1 MINKIINV
9 IALIAVIYVNYLAN
23 ALPINGKTT
32 GELSNQYANLFV
44 PAGLTFAIWG
54 LIYLLLIIFIM
65 IQFVPAYSSSAT
77 TGYWFLLTC
86 IFNMSWIVA
95 WHYEKITL
103 SILIMLGLLVSLVVI
118 NQQLATEKQQL
129 LKLIFGVYL
138 GWILIATVANTTTGL
153 VSIQWGRFGLSE
165 VTWTITLIIIG
176 IAIAAFSMIR
186 LENPYLV
193 ISVAWAFLGI
203 VIKRSSDQPSIVL
216 TAKIAMALVIAAS
229 IFTAYR
235 MIRLKT
241 T

>member
-1 MINKIINV
+1 MLNKIINV
-9 IALIAVIYVNYLAN
+9 VALAAVIYVNYLAN

-32 GELSNQYANLFV
+32 GELSDQYANLFV

-54 LIYLLLIIFIM
+54 LIYLLLLIFIV
-65 IQFVPAYSSSAT
+65 IQFFPAFSSTAT
-77 TGYWFLLTC
+77 NGYWFLMTC
-86 IFNMSWIVA
+86 VFNMTWIVA
-95 WHYEKITL
+95 WHYEKMVL
-103 SILIMLGLLVSLVVI
+103 SLLIMLGLLATLTII
-118 NQQLATEKQQL
+118 NVNLTNEKQQW

-138 GWILIATVANTTTGL
+138 GWILIATVANTTAGL
-153 VSIQWGRFGLSE
+153 VSVQWGRFGLSE
-165 VTWTITLIIIG
+165 VTWTIILISIG
-176 IAIAAFSMIR
+176 IGIAAFSMIR
-186 LENPYLV
+186 LDNPYLV

>member
-95 WHYEKITL
+95 WHYEKMVL

-138 GWILIATVANTTTGL
+138 GWILIATVANTTAGL
-153 VSIQWGRFGLSE
+153 VSVQWGRFGFTE
-165 VTWTITLIIIG
+165 VTWTIMLIIIG
-176 IAIAAFSMIR
+176 IVIAAFSMIR

>member
-86 IFNMSWIVA
+86 VFNMSWIVA

-138 GWILIATVANTTTGL
+138 GWILIATVANTTAGL
-153 VSIQWGRFGLSE
+153 VSVQWGRFGFTE

-176 IAIAAFSMIR
+176 IVIAAFSMIR